1 VILDSSAIVAIV
13 REEAG
18 WERLYEVMATAESL
32 SMSAASYV
40 EMGVVVDNAD
50 DPSLSR
56 RLDHLLE
63 RAGVEI
69 AAVDADQARLARAAH
84 RDFGRGTGHPRP
96 AELRRLLQ
104 LRAGDPAPRQPAL
117 RR

>member
-40 EMGVVVDNAD
+40 EMGSSWTTPTTPAFRAD
-50 DPSLSR
+50 STTCWSARVSR
-56 RLDHLLE
+56 S
-63 RAGVEI
+63 
-69 AAVDADQARLARAAH
+69 
-84 RDFGRGTGHPRP
+84 PP
-96 AELRRLLQ
+96 
-104 LRAGDPAPRQPAL
+104 
-117 RR
+117 